1 MVWIL
6 VKKWIDSNP
15 AQVFNIKHNIMKINT
30 SYFIILISLLLISC
44 GGKEGNKTEPE
55 TSSTIDL
62 VETVKDMQENRGTLV
77 NETPLTK
84 EEFAAWLPE
93 TLLGMPLSSST
104 INMIPGLG
112 SCGVTY
118 NINNRR
124 VRVMVIDGAGEKVNN
139 AVNNYRMYSTMEYDE
154 KGSWG
159 STKTTTLNGL
169 KVKESVLTNGKYN
182 LSMFYDS
189 RFAVDVET
197 YEVGHEELQQIIKEL
212 NLEQLK

>member
-1 MVWIL
+1 
-6 VKKWIDSNP
+6 
-15 AQVFNIKHNIMKINT
+15 MKINT

-124 VRVMVIDGAGEKVNN
+124 VRVMVIDGAGEKGNN
-139 AVNNYRMYSTMEYDE
+139 AVNTYRMSSTMEYDE

>member
-1 MVWIL
+1 
-6 VKKWIDSNP
+6 
-15 AQVFNIKHNIMKINT
+15 MKIYT
-30 SYFIILISLLLISC
+30 SHLIPLISLLLISC

-62 VETVKDMQENRGTLV
+62 VETVKDMQENKETLV

-84 EEFAAWLPE
+84 EEFALWLPE

-112 SCGVTY
+112 SCGATY
-118 NINNRR
+118 SINNRR
-124 VRVMVIDGAGEKVNN
+124 VRVMIFDGAGEKGNN
-139 AVNNYRMYSTMEYDE
+139 AVNTYRFSSTREYDE

-159 STKTTTLNGL
+159 YTKSNMINGI
-169 KVKESVLTNGKYN
+169 KVKESSLKSGKFS
-182 LSMFYDS
+182 LSMFYNN

-197 YEVGHEELQQIIKEL
+197 YEVSHDELEQIVKDL
-212 NLEQLK
+212 NLEQLH

>member
-124 VRVMVIDGAGEKVNN
+124 VRVMVIDGAGEKGNN
-139 AVNNYRMYSTMEYDE
+139 AVNTYRMSSTMEYDE
-154 KGSWG
+154 KEIGRASCRE
-159 STKTTTLNGL
+159 
-169 KVKESVLTNGKYN
+169 KVCIYV
-182 LSMFYDS
+182 
-189 RFAVDVET
+189 
-197 YEVGHEELQQIIKEL
+197 
-212 NLEQLK
+212 

>member
-124 VRVMVIDGAGEKVNN
+124 VRVMVIDGAGEKGNN
-139 AVNNYRMYSTMEYDE
+139 AVNTYRMSSTMEYDE

>member
-1 MVWIL
+1 
-6 VKKWIDSNP
+6 
-15 AQVFNIKHNIMKINT
+15 MKIYT
-30 SYFIILISLLLISC
+30 SHLIPLISLLLISC

-104 INMIPGLG
+104 INMVPGLG
-112 SCGVTY
+112 SCGATY
-118 NINNRR
+118 SINNRR
-124 VRVMVIDGAGEKVNN
+124 VRVMVIDGAGEKGNN
-139 AVNNYRMYSTMEYDE
+139 AVNTYRMSSTMEYDE

-169 KVKESVLTNGKYN
+169 KVKESALTNGKYN
-182 LSMFYDS
+182 LSMFYDN

-197 YEVGHEELQQIIKEL
+197 YEVGHEELEQIIKEL

>member
-1 MVWIL
+1 
-6 VKKWIDSNP
+6 
-15 AQVFNIKHNIMKINT
+15 MKIYT
-30 SYFIILISLLLISC
+30 SHLIPLISLLLISC

-104 INMIPGLG
+104 INMVPGLG
-112 SCGVTY
+112 SCGATY
-118 NINNRR
+118 SINNRR
-124 VRVMVIDGAGEKVNN
+124 VRVMVIDGAGEKGNN
-139 AVNNYRMYSTMEYDE
+139 AVGSYRMASTMEYDE

-169 KVKESVLTNGKYN
+169 KVKESALTNGKYN
-182 LSMFYDS
+182 LSMFYDN

-197 YEVGHEELQQIIKEL
+197 YEVGHEELEQIIKEL